1 MTRIRTLATAVALA
15 LVAAAATAAA
25 GPPAARAADSAQDP
39 VTTVPDLT
47 FTVATGPGGATT
59 CTIDADLYLPSSAS
73 PAQRVPA
80 ILTTNGFG
88 GSKADQAGLGRAFA
102 ERGYAVLSYTGLGF
116 PDSGCKITLDDPAYD
131 GRAASQLIS
140 FLGGTGTAT
149 KDGAPYAMPDVVVHD
164 ATDHAGV
171 AHPDDPRVGMVGGS
185 YGGQIQFATAK
196 VDKRLDAI
204 VPIIT
209 WNDLQYSL
217 APNNTSLDGVTPTV
231 PGTEKIGWTSLFFGV
246 GIADGVQGA
255 SIDPTR
261 DVGCPNFRPEACAA
275 KVQLDTFGYPSGDTV
290 ALTDQVSV
298 GHYLDDVVIPTFL
311 LQGEKDTLFNLQEA
325 VATYRGLRARGV
337 PVKMV
342 WQSWGHSG
350 STPAPGELDLTGGDI
365 EGTYLGQR
373 IKDWFDHYLK
383 DSPVGTGP
391 AFAYFRD
398 WVDYSGN
405 ARPAYAEAGRYP
417 VASARPL
424 YLSGGGALV
433 ASRRSVVPGTTS
445 WSGPGAWPGH
455 QLLGGLG
462 AAGLDGAGRHHAAV
476 RHPGHLRRLDHQ
488 PPGRRHRPGR
498 HADPRRP
505 VPLTRGRGDAG
516 CRPGRPA
523 AGVRQALRR
532 RTRRLPDPRQPA
544 DQPDPGR
551 RRHPV
556 GAHRAAGHR
565 APRARGSPAAPGAG
579 RDGRGVQERAGAPA
593 GVGRRR
599 PRRSPGAAAAPRA
612 LSAGSR

>member
-1 MTRIRTLATAVALA
+1 MTRTRTLAATALLA
-15 LVAAAATAAA
+15 LAAAATTAA
-25 GPPAARAADSAQDP
+25 GPPAASAATGLDA

-47 FTVATGPGGATT
+47 FTVATGPDGATP
-59 CTIDADLYLPSSAS
+59 CTIDADLYLPASAS
-73 PAQRVPA
+73 ATNRVPA

-102 ERGYAVLSYTGLGF
+102 QRGYAVLSYTGLGF

-149 KDGAPYAMPDVVVHD
+149 KDGAPYTMPDVIVHD

-217 APNNTSLDGVTPTV
+217 APNNTSLTGVTPSV

-255 SIDPTR
+255 TIDPSR
-261 DVGCPNFRPEACAA
+261 DVGCPNFRTEACHA
-275 KVQLDTFGYPSGDTV
+275 KVQLDTFGYPDDATV
-290 ALTDQVSV
+290 ALTNQVSV

-350 STPAPGELDLTGGDI
+350 STPAPGELDLNGGDI

-383 DSPVGTGP
+383 DSTVSTG
-391 AFAYFRD
+391 ATFAYFRD

-405 ARPAYAEAGRYP
+405 ARPAFAETGRYP
-417 VASARPL
+417 AVSKPTPL
-424 YLSGGGALV
+424 YLSGGDGLGSSGGALV
-433 ASRRSVVPGTTS
+433 ASTGAVRPGTTS
-445 WSGPGAWPGH
+445 WSNPGGGAAASYSETSALQGSAVPDAITPPYDTPGTFGAWTTAPLDADTDLVGMPTLDVRLSSPVVAAVQSTGPAS
-455 QLLGGLG
+455 QLLVFAKLYDV
-462 AAGLDGAGRHHAAV
+462 APDGSLTLV
-476 RHPGHLRRLDHQ
+476 NRLISPTRVGDVT
-488 PPGRRHRPGR
+488 
-498 HADPRRP
+498 RP
-505 VPLTRGRGDAG
+505 VHIEL
-516 CRPGRPA
+516 PGI
-523 AGVRQALRR
+523 V
-532 RTRRLPDPRQPA
+532 
-544 DQPDPGR
+544 
-551 RRHPV
+551 
-556 GAHRAAGHR
+556 HRVPAGHR
-565 APRARGSPAAPGAG
+565 LRLVLAATDAAYKNAVPVQPVSVVVDPTSPAVLRLPIT
-579 RDGRGVQERAGAPA
+579 R
-593 GVGRRR
+593 
-599 PRRSPGAAAAPRA
+599 
-612 LSAGSR
+612 

>member
-1 MTRIRTLATAVALA
+1 MTRTRTRTLAATALLA
-15 LVAAAATAAA
+15 LAAATTTAA
-25 GPPAARAADSAQDP
+25 GPSAARAAAGLDG

-47 FTVATGPGGATT
+47 FAVTTGPDGATP
-59 CTIDADLYLPSSAS
+59 CTIDADLYLPASAS
-73 PAQRVPA
+73 ATDRVPA

-102 ERGYAVLSYTGLGF
+102 ARGYAVLSYTGLGF
-116 PDSGCKITLDDPAYD
+116 PDSSCKITLDDPAYD

-217 APNNTSLDGVTPTV
+217 APNNTSLTGVTPST

-255 SIDPTR
+255 TIDPTR
-261 DVGCPNFRPEACAA
+261 DVGCPNFRTEACAA
-275 KVQLDTFGYPSGDTV
+275 KVQLDTLGYPSADTV

-298 GHYLDDVVIPTFL
+298 GHYLDDVVVPTFL

-325 VATYRGLRARGV
+325 VATYRGLKARGV

-350 STPAPGELDLTGGDI
+350 STPAPGELDLNGGDI

-373 IKDWFDHYLK
+373 IENWFDHYLK
-383 DSPVGTGP
+383 DSTVSTG
-391 AFAYFRD
+391 ANFAYFRD
-398 WVDYSGN
+398 WVDYTGN
-405 ARPAYAEAGRYP
+405 ARPAFAESGRYP
-417 VASARPL
+417 VVSRPTPL
-424 YLSGGGALV
+424 YLSGGSGSGALV
-433 ASRRSVVPGTTS
+433 ASTSAVRPGTTS
-445 WSGPGAWPGH
+445 WTNPGGGAAASYSETSALQGSAVPDGVTPPYDTPGAFGAWTTAPLDADTDLVGMPTLDVRLSSPVVAAVQSAGPASQLLVFAKLYDVAPDGSITLVNRLISPTRVEDVTKPVHIELPGIVHRVPAGH
-455 QLLGGLG
+455 QLRLVL
-462 AAGLDGAGRHHAAV
+462 AATDAAYKNAV
-476 RHPGHLRRLDHQ
+476 PVQ
-488 PPGRRHRPGR
+488 PVSVVV
-498 HADPRRP
+498 D
-505 VPLTRGRGDAG
+505 
-516 CRPGRPA
+516 
-523 AGVRQALRR
+523 
-532 RTRRLPDPRQPA
+532 
-544 DQPDPGR
+544 
-551 RRHPV
+551 
-556 GAHRAAGHR
+556 
-565 APRARGSPAAPGAG
+565 PAAPPVL
-579 RDGRGVQERAGAPA
+579 RLPVTP
-593 GVGRRR
+593 
-599 PRRSPGAAAAPRA
+599 
-612 LSAGSR
+612 